1 LAAIVRD
8 RFLEPSSATTISD
21 VARRAKVSP
30 ATVSRVLNDD
40 PRVGNPYRRRVLEA
54 VEQLGYRPN
63 RLARNMRR
71 QRSGAIGVVVSD
83 IENPHF
89 TEMLRAVEDVAYGG
103 GYRVLVCNTDETAAK
118 QATYLTELMDE
129 RVLGVILSASDPGGA
144 EIHQL
149 LDHGIPLVA
158 FDREVAD
165 PRADT
170 VIADNV
176 GGARAAT
183 ELLVEA
189 GHRAITLVGGRR
201 EVETGAERLDGYE
214 LAMRGAGL
222 VPHHVDGD
230 FRMEG
235 GRSAVAALLADRE
248 RPTALVVANN
258 LMTAGAL
265 RAIREAGLGIPD
277 DVALVGIDD
286 PFWAELV
293 DPPLT
298 TMAQPVRRMAIDAA
312 ELLIERVAG
321 ARRAPRRVV
330 HRFELRR
337 RASCGGSRSPT
348 TGRSR

>member
-1 LAAIVRD
+1 LRH
-8 RFLEPSSATTISD
+8 RFPESRSATTISD

-63 RLARNMRR
+63 RLARNLRR

-103 GYRVLVCNTDETAAK
+103 GYRVLVCNTDETPAK
-118 QATYLTELMDE
+118 QATYIAELMDE
-129 RVLGVILSASDPGGA
+129 RVLGIVLSASDPHGA
-144 EIHQL
+144 EIRHL

-165 PRADT
+165 ARADT

-183 ELLVEA
+183 ELLVQA

-214 LAMRGAGL
+214 LAMRAAGL
-222 VPHHVDGD
+222 EPHSVDGD

-235 GRSAVAALLADRE
+235 GQAAVAALLAGPA
-248 RPTALVVANN
+248 RPSGLVVANN

-265 RAIREAGLGIPD
+265 RAIRDAGLRIPD
-277 DVALVGIDD
+277 EIALVGIDD

-312 ELLIERVAG
+312 ELLLERVAG
-321 ARRAPRRVV
+321 THRAPRRIV

-337 RASCGGSRSPT
+337 RASCGGPRSAA
-348 TGRSR
+348 TGRSE